1 MNKMIATRFDRLL
14 KEHGYHEREHSDYQ
28 GVCVYEK
35 EHLYTKVV
43 CTVTKDTHG
52 KAQEM
57 TFMAHTGKKWPKDM
71 NEFKDA
77 EFDRSYLVKEARML
91 YEMFEALK
99 LKKGAKKVE
108 ISFTNFR

>member
-1 MNKMIATRFDRLL
+1 MIATRFDRLL
-14 KEHGYHEREHSDYQ
+14 KEHGYHVRERSEYQ
-28 GVCVYEK
+28 GTNVFVK
-35 EHLYTKVV
+35 EHIYNKII

-52 KAQEM
+52 KAQDM
-57 TFMAHTGKKWPKDM
+57 TFLVVNTDRKLPKDM
-71 NEFKDA
+71 NEFKEA

-91 YEMFEALK
+91 HEMFEALK